1 MTSLPAVTEARF
13 QGLGRLIGNTPLLSV
28 DYTFRGSRRRI
39 FAKSENLNMTG
50 SVKDRMALHLLRR
63 AHETGALQP
72 GAVIVEAAQGN
83 VAISLAAVGRA
94 LGHPVALFM
103 PDWMS
108 SERMSLVRSY
118 GASIYPIGEEGGGFL
133 GAVGRAEELVGHS
146 PGSFLPRSFAND
158 DNCAA
163 HEATTGPEIHWQLG
177 AHGLAPDAFV
187 VGVGTAGTVMGVG
200 RYLVAHHPEVRI
212 HPVESSNAPM
222 LSKGKPIGRHRV
234 PGFSEEFMPPLL
246 DLTALDHVVAVDD
259 GDAILMAQK
268 LACTLGLGVGISS
281 GANFLGAVLVQDL
294 LGSDAVVTTLF
305 PDTNRLYLSTDLFRE
320 EPAGKEHLAPW
331 IELEGFTAINRACPA
346 CDTSAELVR
355 LAAGI

>member
-1 MTSLPAVTEARF
+1 MTPLPAETEARL

-28 DYTFRGSRRRI
+28 DYTFRGRRRRI
-39 FAKSENLNMTG
+39 FAKSESLNMTG
-50 SVKDRMALHLLRR
+50 SVKDRVALHLLRR
-63 AHETGALQP
+63 AYETRALQP

-83 VAISLAAVGRA
+83 AAISLSAVGRA

-103 PDWMS
+103 PDWLS
-108 SERMSLVRSY
+108 AERMSVVRSF

-133 GAVGRAEELVGHS
+133 GAVGRAEELASQS
-146 PGSFLPRSFAND
+146 PGSFLPRSFANED
-158 DNCAA
+158 SCGA

-187 VGVGTAGTVMGVG
+187 AGVGTGGTVMGVG

-212 HPVESSNAPM
+212 HPVEPSDAPV
-222 LSKGKPIGRHRV
+222 LSTGKSVGRHRV
-234 PGFSEEFMPPLL
+234 PGFSEELVPPLL
-246 DLTALDHVVAVDD
+246 DLTELDHVVAVDD

-268 LACTLGLGVGISS
+268 LARALGLGVGISS

-294 LGSDAVVTTLF
+294 LGGDAVVTTLF
-305 PDTNRLYLSTDLFRE
+305 PDSNRLYLSTDLFRD
-320 EPAGKEHLAPW
+320 EPPLKDHLAPW
-331 IELEGFTAINRACPA
+331 VELEGFTAFNRACPA

>member
-1 MTSLPAVTEARF
+1 MSPLPAETEARF

-28 DYTFRGSRRRI
+28 DYTFRGRRRRI
-39 FAKSENLNMTG
+39 FAKSESLNMTG

-63 AHETGALQP
+63 ACESRALQP

-83 VAISLAAVGRA
+83 AAISFAAVGRA

-108 SERMSLVRSY
+108 VERMSVVRSF
-118 GASIYPIGEEGGGFL
+118 GASVYPISEDAGGFL
-133 GAVGRAEELVGHS
+133 GAVGRAEELASHS
-146 PGSFLPRSFAND
+146 PGAFLPRPFANED
-158 DNCAA
+158 SCGA
-163 HEATTGPEIHWQLG
+163 HEAGTGPEIHWQLG

-187 VGVGTAGTVMGVG
+187 AGVGTGGTLMGTG
-200 RYLVAHHPEVRI
+200 RYLTAHHPEVRI
-212 HPVESSNAPM
+212 HPVELANAPI

-234 PGFSEEFMPPLL
+234 PGLADEIVPPLL
-246 DLTALDHVVAVDD
+246 DLTEVAHVVAVDD

-268 LACTLGLGVGISS
+268 LARALGLGVGISS

-305 PDTNRLYLSTDLFRE
+305 PDSNRLYLSTDLFRS
-320 EPAGKEHLAPW
+320 EPERKDHLTPW
-331 IELEGFTAINRACPA
+331 VELTGFTAFNRACPA
-346 CDTSAELVR
+346 CDSSAELVR